1 MQESLY
7 SLWFVS
13 FVNVE
18 NTYNVKQMS
27 LNKEI
32 VYCYLKSQAEEIQS
46 LPDVI
51 GLFQVIL
58 LSTSKLIVLE
68 K

>member
-32 VYCYLKSQAEEIQS
+32 VCYYLKSQAEEIQS

-58 LSTSKLIVLE
+58 LSTSKLNVLE